1 MTRKAKQ
8 AKPTTEAK
16 QEPKQQ
22 EQPKQ
27 ATPTEAK
34 QQPKEQQ
41 QPKQQPKEQPTKKP
55 KPIVKRITWTYFEKF
70 NTSSNN
76 RKSWVK
82 ETIERATQ
90 EPVMVK
96 NLTKGQIMA
105 LINQVDRH
113 NMTSEHKIVYKYDV
127 KRGIVLLAPKRFIHQ
142 MEGEQK

>member
-27 ATPTEAK
+27 AAPTEAK
-34 QQPKEQQ
+34 QQ
-41 QPKQQPKEQPTKKP
+41 QPTKKL
-55 KPIVKRITWTYFEKF
+55 KPRTPSIKRITMEYFMKF

-76 RKSWVK
+76 RKSWIK
-82 ETIERATQ
+82 ETIERATK
-90 EPVMVK
+90 EPVMVE
-96 NLTKGQIMA
+96 NLTRGQIMA
-105 LINQVDRH
+105 LINQVNRH
-113 NMTSEHKIVYKYDV
+113 NISSEHKIAYKYDV

>member
-8 AKPTTEAK
+8 ATPTQQEARQEEKPKQVAPTEVK
-16 QEPKQQ
+16 QEPK
-22 EQPKQ
+22 
-27 ATPTEAK
+27 K
-34 QQPKEQQ
+34 QQPKEQA
-41 QPKQQPKEQPTKKP
+41 KQQQPTKKP

-70 NTSSNN
+70 NTSSND

-96 NLTKGQIMA
+96 NLTRGQVMA

-113 NMTSEHKIVYKYDV
+113 NMTSDRKIVYKYDV